1 MKSNIIPFGVIA
13 IIGIFAVV
21 IFSSLGVSQRA
32 DIENEGENGGN
43 GEETEEVAEVAE
55 PEEVFQNNCAS
66 CHGDDLSGGAG
77 PDLTSVGSDH
87 SEEDI
92 LTVIQE
98 GQGSMPPG
106 LIEGE
111 EADEVAAWLA
121 EME

>member
-32 DIENEGENGGN
+32 DFENEGENGGN
-43 GEETEEVAEVAE
+43 GEETEEVAEVGEAE
-55 PEEVFQNNCAS
+55 QGVQNAGSS
-66 CHGDDLSGGAG
+66 CHGDDLSGGAARG
-77 PDLTSVGSDH
+77 LTSVGSDH

-92 LTVIQE
+92 LPVIQD
-98 GQGSMPPG
+98 GPGSAPPG

-111 EADEVAAWLA
+111 DADKGAAWFA
-121 EME
+121 E

>member
-77 PDLTSVGSDH
+77 PDLTSDRKSTRLNSSH
-87 SEEDI
+87 
-92 LTVIQE
+92 
-98 GQGSMPPG
+98 
-106 LIEGE
+106 
-111 EADEVAAWLA
+111 VANSYAVFC
-121 EME
+121 M